1 MEKEKILTENTK
13 TPKATE
19 LSALSDDEIL
29 QGFKDS
35 NSKIVKEYFYGY
47 CRVAYCIYDRQY
59 SLRSKPGLDFYSLAH
74 EYYLYLYEHHFK
86 PLEDRKQ
93 SMSLKTWMVD
103 GFRFLTLDKLK
114 AVVKEH
120 RFESFEARQENRK
133 MKFDVTD
140 NMFEQELYRTIED
153 IGNRF
158 FGRDSKNAI
167 ILKMLYIEGFKG
179 KDVAVQL
186 GMTASAVTQRCQKM
200 MHNVVIPYFKRY
212 FDAAE
217 YETSLS
223 FCEEQEAKNSTD
235 MTSSASPMVYKSCI
249 IASRG
254 DNNNDN
260 FNHYTNNYNSMEN
273 LKKDRITPQWIN
285 SLKENEIFVFG
296 SNLAGMHGGG
306 AARVARLRFGAVMG
320 QGVGLQGQSYA
331 IPTMQG
337 GTETIQPY
345 VDEFIAYARMNPDK
359 HFLVTPIGCGIAGFE
374 PEDIA
379 PLFEEAKEVKNISL
393 PESFW
398 EVIE

>member
-1 MEKEKILTENTK
+1 MGKEKVFSRK
-13 TPKATE
+13 SD
-19 LSALSDDEIL
+19 LSQLSDDEIL
-29 QGFKDS
+29 QGFKDADAR
-35 NSKIVKEYFYGY
+35 IVREYYYGY
-47 CRVAYCIYDRQY
+47 CRVAYCIYDKRYNLQ
-59 SLRSKPGLDFYSLAH
+59 SKPGMDFYSLAH
-74 EYYLYLYEHHFK
+74 EYYLYLCEHDFK
-86 PLEDRKQ
+86 PLEDRKP
-93 SMSLKTWMVD
+93 SMSLKTWMVN
-103 GFRFLTLDKLK
+103 GFRFLLLDKLK
-114 AVVKEH
+114 EVKKEH
-120 RFESFEARQENRK
+120 RFESFETRQESRK
-133 MKFDVTD
+133 MKFDISD
-140 NMFEQELYRTIED
+140 NQFEHELYQTIEE
-153 IGNRF
+153 IGNLYY
-158 FGRDSKNAI
+158 GRDSKNSI
-167 ILKMLYIEGFKG
+167 ILKMLYIEGFRG
-179 KDVAVQL
+179 KDVAMQL

-200 MHNVVIPYFKRY
+200 MHDVVIPYFKRY